1 MYENELEDII
11 EAVNEMK
18 AQKRAQDLAV
28 QQEGAV
34 NANGAEAEAQASQDA
49 LSPASFAPDPIASG
63 ALNSTS
69 APDIASSNAQNF
81 TSLDTKN
88 STSRFVS
95 SDALNS
101 ALDRYRSSSMA
112 SKSSAPTSVEFA
124 ADATLKKSV
133 VKDENFTFSSE
144 ENFKNSDLAGGENS
158 VTSVSLGGENF
169 IYPASASSKNS
180 TNSTFA
186 NDEILKSFAAKF
198 DESLRDLSGIAGEI
212 YDSLGSDM
220 NGFVSTQSRD
230 ANMVQNSV
238 KSKDFEL
245 ALNSTDDDSQSEQD
259 LTPRILGAHF
269 KELRNDD
276 FGPGSDFKENEADD
290 YFGTAHSKKQDLAS
304 LQAQN
309 SAALEIR
316 NAATRQQ
323 NFVSQPQ
330 NFTIPGV
337 RDDELA
343 TPQLRNSAAQDMQA
357 ESFASY
363 GAQNSALHQPEEAR
377 HLGAA
382 RQPQVGDKSKYLTN
396 ADFKISSEAEF
407 LSAIKERILVLFE
420 GLNAFEK
427 GDLNARVELNLK
439 FMEFLLASIENR
451 LENLSK

>member
-18 AQKRAQDLAV
+18 AQKRAQDLAA

-34 NANGAEAEAQASQDA
+34 NANSTEAGAQASQDA
-49 LSPASFAPDPIASG
+49 LSPTSFAPDPIAPD

-69 APDIASSNAQNF
+69 ALDIASPKAQNF

-88 STSRFVS
+88 STSRFIS

-101 ALDRYRSSSMA
+101 TLDRSNSLQ
-112 SKSSAPTSVEFA
+112 SKSSAPSSAEFA
-124 ADATLKKSV
+124 ADATLKKSAA
-133 VKDENFTFSSE
+133 KDENFTFSGE
-144 ENFKNSDLAGGENS
+144 ENFKNSDLTSSEKS
-158 VTSVSLGGENF
+158 VVSISLNGENF
-169 IYPASASSKNS
+169 INSASASGKNS
-180 TNSTFA
+180 TNSTLT
-186 NDEILKSFAAKF
+186 NDEILKSSAVKF
-198 DESLRDLSGIAGEI
+198 DESFRDLSGIAGEI

-220 NGFVSTQSRD
+220 NGFVSPQSRD
-230 ANMVQNSV
+230 ASMAQSSTE
-238 KSKDFEL
+238 SKDFEL

-269 KELRNDD
+269 KELSNDD
-276 FGPGSDFKENEADD
+276 FGSGSDFKENEVDD
-290 YFGTAHSKKQDLAS
+290 YFSTAHSKKQDLAS

-309 SAALEIR
+309 FAALEIR
-316 NAATRQQ
+316 NAAVQQQ

-330 NFTIPGV
+330 NFTTPEV

-343 TPQLRNSAAQDMQA
+343 TPQLRNSAKQDVQA
-357 ESFASY
+357 GSFASY
-363 GAQNSALHQPEEAR
+363 GAQNSALRQPEEAR

-382 RQPQVGDKSKYLTN
+382 RQAGDKSKYLANT
-396 ADFKISSEAEF
+396 DFKISSEAEF

>member
-18 AQKRAQDLAV
+18 AQKRVQDLAV

-34 NANGAEAEAQASQDA
+34 NASSTEAGSQASQDA
-49 LSPASFAPDPIASG
+49 LSPASFTPDPIAPD

-69 APDIASSNAQNF
+69 APNIASSNAQNF
-81 TSLDTKN
+81 TSSDTKN
-88 STSRFVS
+88 STSRFVT

-101 ALDRYRSSSMA
+101 ALDCSSSMA
-112 SKSSAPTSVEFA
+112 SKSSAPSSVEFA
-124 ADATLKKSV
+124 ADTTLKKSAA
-133 VKDENFTFSSE
+133 KDENFTFSSE
-144 ENFKNSDLAGGENS
+144 ENFKNSDLTGGQNS
-158 VTSVSLGGENF
+158 AASASLNGENF
-169 IYPASASSKNS
+169 KNSDSASGKNS
-180 TNSTFA
+180 TNSTFT
-186 NDEILKSFAAKF
+186 NDEILKSSAAKF
-198 DESLRDLSGIAGEI
+198 GESLRDLSGIAGEI

-220 NGFVSTQSRD
+220 NGFASPQSRD
-230 ANMVQNSV
+230 ASIAQSSAE
-238 KSKDFEL
+238 SKDFEL

-269 KELRNDD
+269 KELSNDD
-276 FGPGSDFKENEADD
+276 FGPGSDFKESEADD
-290 YFGTAHSKKQDLAS
+290 YFGTAHSKKQDFSS

-309 SAALEIR
+309 SVALNIR
-316 NAATRQQ
+316 NAAAQQQ

-330 NFTIPGV
+330 NFTMPGV
-337 RDDELA
+337 RGDKLA
-343 TPQLRNSAAQDMQA
+343 TPQLRNSTAQDMQA
-357 ESFASY
+357 GSFASY
-363 GAQNSALHQPEEAR
+363 GAQNSAVRQPEEAR

-382 RQPQVGDKSKYLTN
+382 RQAGDKSKYLAN
-396 ADFKISSEAEF
+396 VDFKISSEAEF

>member
-18 AQKRAQDLAV
+18 AQKRAQDLAA

-34 NANGAEAEAQASQDA
+34 NANSAEPGAQDA
-49 LSPASFAPDPIASG
+49 LSPASFTPDPIASST
-63 ALNSTS
+63 LNSAS
-69 APDIASSNAQNF
+69 ALDIASSNAQNF

-101 ALDRYRSSSMA
+101 AFDHSNSMA
-112 SKSSAPTSVEFA
+112 SKSSAPSGAEFA
-124 ADATLKKSV
+124 ADTILKKSA

-144 ENFKNSDLAGGENS
+144 ENFKNSDLTGGQNS
-158 VTSVSLGGENF
+158 AASASPNGENF
-169 IYPASASSKNS
+169 KNSASASGKNS
-180 TNSTFA
+180 ANSTFA
-186 NDEILKSFAAKF
+186 NDEILKSSAAKF
-198 DESLRDLSGIAGEI
+198 DESFRDLSGIAGEI

-220 NGFVSTQSRD
+220 NGFVSPQSRD
-230 ANMVQNSV
+230 ASIAQSSAE
-238 KSKDFEL
+238 SKDFEL
-245 ALNSTDDDSQSEQD
+245 ALNSMDDGFQSKQD

-269 KELRNDD
+269 KELSNDD
-276 FGPGSDFKENEADD
+276 FGPGSDFKENEADN
-290 YFGTAHSKKQDLAS
+290 YFSTAHSKKENFSS

-309 SAALEIR
+309 SVALEIR

-323 NFVSQPQ
+323 NFVSQSQ
-330 NFTIPGV
+330 NFTMPGV
-337 RDDELA
+337 RGDELA
-343 TPQLRNSAAQDMQA
+343 TPQLRNSTAQDMQA
-357 ESFASY
+357 GGFASS

-382 RQPQVGDKSKYLTN
+382 RQPQAGDKSKYLAN

>member
-18 AQKRAQDLAV
+18 AQKRVQDLAV

-34 NANGAEAEAQASQDA
+34 NANGAEAEAQTSQYA
-49 LSPASFAPDPIASG
+49 LSPTSFAPDPIAPD

-69 APDIASSNAQNF
+69 APNIASSNAQNF

-88 STSRFVS
+88 FTSRFVS

-101 ALDRYRSSSMA
+101 AFDHSNSMA
-112 SKSSAPTSVEFA
+112 SKSSTYSSTEFA
-124 ADATLKKSV
+124 ADATLKKSA

-144 ENFKNSDLAGGENS
+144 ENFKNSDLTGGQNS
-158 VTSVSLGGENF
+158 AASASLNGENF
-169 IYPASASSKNS
+169 KNSASASGKDSVN
-180 TNSTFA
+180 TAFA
-186 NDEILKSFAAKF
+186 SEEILKSSAAKF
-198 DESLRDLSGIAGEI
+198 DESFRDLSGIAGEI

-220 NGFVSTQSRD
+220 NGFVSPQSRD
-230 ANMVQNSV
+230 ANMAQSSA

-269 KELRNDD
+269 KELSNDD
-276 FGPGSDFKENEADD
+276 FGPGSDFKENEVDD
-290 YFGTAHSKKQDLAS
+290 YFSTAHSKKQDLAS

-309 SAALEIR
+309 SAALNIR
-316 NAATRQQ
+316 NAAARQQ

-330 NFTIPGV
+330 NFTIPEA

-343 TPQLRNSAAQDMQA
+343 TPQLRNSAKQDMQA
-357 ESFASY
+357 GSLASS
-363 GAQNSALHQPEEAR
+363 GAKNSATCHPEAVR

-382 RQPQVGDKSKYLTN
+382 RQPQAGYKSKYLAN

>member
-18 AQKRAQDLAV
+18 AQKRAQDLTV
-28 QQEGAV
+28 QQGRAV
-34 NANGAEAEAQASQDA
+34 NANSTEAGTQDA
-49 LSPASFAPDPIASG
+49 LSPASFTPDPIASG
-63 ALNSTS
+63 TLNSTS

-101 ALDRYRSSSMA
+101 TLDRYRSSSMA
-112 SKSSAPTSVEFA
+112 SKSSAPSSVEFA
-124 ADATLKKSV
+124 ADATLKKSA

-144 ENFKNSDLAGGENS
+144 ENFKNSDLTGGQNS
-158 VTSVSLGGENF
+158 AASASLNGENF
-169 IYPASASSKNS
+169 KNSASASGKDSVN
-180 TNSTFA
+180 TAFA
-186 NDEILKSFAAKF
+186 SDEILKSSATKF

-212 YDSLGSDM
+212 YDSLGSNM
-220 NGFVSTQSRD
+220 NEFISPQSRD
-230 ANMVQNSV
+230 TSIPRSSAE
-238 KSKDFEL
+238 SKDFEL
-245 ALNSTDDDSQSEQD
+245 ALNSTDDDSQSGQD

-269 KELRNDD
+269 KELSNDD
-276 FGPGSDFKENEADD
+276 FGPGSDFKENEAED
-290 YFGTAHSKKQDLAS
+290 YFSVAHSKKQDLAS

-309 SAALEIR
+309 SAALNIR
-316 NAATRQQ
+316 NVATQQQ
-323 NFVSQPQ
+323 NFVSQSQ
-330 NFTIPGV
+330 NFTTPEV
-337 RDDELA
+337 RDDEFA
-343 TPQLRNSAAQDMQA
+343 TLQLRNSAAQDMQA
-357 ESFASY
+357 GSFASS
-363 GAQNSALHQPEEAR
+363 GAQNSATCHPEAAR

-382 RQPQVGDKSKYLTN
+382 RQAGDKSKYLAN

-407 LSAIKERILVLFE
+407 LNAIKERILVLFE
-420 GLNAFEK
+420 GLNAFDR

>member
-18 AQKRAQDLAV
+18 AQKRAQDLTA

-34 NANGAEAEAQASQDA
+34 NANSAEAEAQTSQDT
-49 LSPASFAPDPIASG
+49 LSPASFAQDPIASD
-63 ALNSTS
+63 ALNSAS
-69 APDIASSNAQNF
+69 APNIASSNAQNF

-101 ALDRYRSSSMA
+101 ALDLSNALAR
-112 SKSSAPTSVEFA
+112 KSSVPSSAEFA
-124 ADATLKKSV
+124 AGATLKKSAA
-133 VKDENFTFSSE
+133 KDENFTFSNE
-144 ENFKNSDLAGGENS
+144 ENFKNSDFTGSQNS
-158 VTSVSLGGENF
+158 VASVSLNGENF
-169 IYPASASSKNS
+169 INSTSASSKNS
-180 TNSTFA
+180 ANSTFA
-186 NDEILKSFAAKF
+186 NDEILKSSAAKF
-198 DESLRDLSGIAGEI
+198 DESFRDLSGIAGEI

-220 NGFVSTQSRD
+220 NGFVSPQSRD
-230 ANMVQNSV
+230 ASMAQSSA

-269 KELRNDD
+269 KELSNDD
-276 FGPGSDFKENEADD
+276 FGPGSDFKESEAED
-290 YFGTAHSKKQDLAS
+290 YFSVAHSKKQDFSS

-316 NAATRQQ
+316 NAATQQQ

-330 NFTIPGV
+330 NFTTPWV
-337 RDDELA
+337 RGDELA
-343 TPQLRNSAAQDMQA
+343 TPQLRNSAKQDVQA
-357 ESFASY
+357 GGFASY
-363 GAQNSALHQPEEAR
+363 GAQNSALRQPEEAR

-382 RQPQVGDKSKYLTN
+382 RQAGDKSKYLANT
-396 ADFKISSEAEF
+396 DFKISSEAEF

-420 GLNAFEK
+420 GLNAFEQ

>member
-18 AQKRAQDLAV
+18 AQKRVQDLAV

-49 LSPASFAPDPIASG
+49 LSPTSFTPDPIASG

-81 TSLDTKN
+81 TSLNTKN

-101 ALDRYRSSSMA
+101 AFDHSNPMA
-112 SKSSAPTSVEFA
+112 SKSSAPSSVEFA
-124 ADATLKKSV
+124 ADATLKKSAA
-133 VKDENFTFSSE
+133 KDENFTFSSE
-144 ENFKNSDLAGGENS
+144 ENFKNSDLTGGQNS
-158 VTSVSLGGENF
+158 AVSASPNGENF
-169 IYPASASSKNS
+169 KNSASASGKNS
-180 TNSTFA
+180 ANTAFA
-186 NDEILKSFAAKF
+186 SEEILKSSATKF
-198 DESLRDLSGIAGEI
+198 DESFRDLSGIAGEI

-220 NGFVSTQSRD
+220 NGFVSPQSRD
-230 ANMVQNSV
+230 ASMAQSSA

-269 KELRNDD
+269 KELSNDD

-290 YFGTAHSKKQDLAS
+290 YFSTAHSKKQDLAS

-316 NAATRQQ
+316 NVAAQQQ

-330 NFTIPGV
+330 NFTTSGV
-337 RDDELA
+337 RGDELA
-343 TPQLRNSAAQDMQA
+343 TLQLRNSAKQDMQA
-357 ESFASY
+357 GSFVSS
-363 GAQNSALHQPEEAR
+363 GAKNSAVRQLEEAR
-377 HLGAA
+377 HFGAA
-382 RQPQVGDKSKYLTN
+382 RQPQVGDKSKYLAN

>member
-18 AQKRAQDLAV
+18 AQKRAQDLAA
-28 QQEGAV
+28 QQERAV
-34 NANGAEAEAQASQDA
+34 NANSAEAEAQASQYA
-49 LSPASFAPDPIASG
+49 LSPTSFAPDPIAPD
-63 ALNSTS
+63 ALNSAS
-69 APDIASSNAQNF
+69 APDIASPNAQNF

-88 STSRFVS
+88 FTSRFVS

-101 ALDRYRSSSMA
+101 ALDRSNSIQ
-112 SKSSAPTSVEFA
+112 SKSSAPSSVEFA
-124 ADATLKKSV
+124 ADATLKKSA

-144 ENFKNSDLAGGENS
+144 ENFKNFDLAGGQNS
-158 VTSVSLGGENF
+158 VASVSLNGENF
-169 IYPASASSKNS
+169 INSTSTSGKNS

-186 NDEILKSFAAKF
+186 NDEILKSSAAKF
-198 DESLRDLSGIAGEI
+198 DERFRDLSGIAGEI

-220 NGFVSTQSRD
+220 NGFVSPQSRD
-230 ANMVQNSV
+230 ASIPQSSAE
-238 KSKDFEL
+238 SKDFEL
-245 ALNSTDDDSQSEQD
+245 ALNSTDDDSQSGQD

-269 KELRNDD
+269 KELSNDD
-276 FGPGSDFKENEADD
+276 FGPGSDFKESEADN

-309 SAALEIR
+309 FAALEIR
-316 NAATRQQ
+316 NAAVQQQ

-330 NFTIPGV
+330 NFTVPGV
-337 RDDELA
+337 RDYELA
-343 TPQLRNSAAQDMQA
+343 TPQLRNSAAQDVQA
-357 ESFASY
+357 ESFASSD
-363 GAQNSALHQPEEAR
+363 AKNSALRQPEEAR

-382 RQPQVGDKSKYLTN
+382 RQAGDKSKYLAN

>member
-18 AQKRAQDLAV
+18 AQKRAQDLAA

-34 NANGAEAEAQASQDA
+34 NVNSAEAEAQASQYA
-49 LSPASFAPDPIASG
+49 LSPAYFTPDPIAPD
-63 ALNSTS
+63 ALNSAS

-101 ALDRYRSSSMA
+101 ALDRSNALAR
-112 SKSSAPTSVEFA
+112 KSSAPSSVEFA
-124 ADATLKKSV
+124 ADATLKKSA

-144 ENFKNSDLAGGENS
+144 ENFKNSDFTGSENS
-158 VTSVSLGGENF
+158 VVPVSLNGENF
-169 IYPASASSKNS
+169 INSTSASGKDSAN
-180 TNSTFA
+180 TTLT
-186 NDEILKSFAAKF
+186 NDEILKSSTAKF
-198 DESLRDLSGIAGEI
+198 DESFRDLSGIAGEI

-220 NGFVSTQSRD
+220 NGFISPQSRD
-230 ANMVQNSV
+230 ASMAQSSA

-269 KELRNDD
+269 KELRNND
-276 FGPGSDFKENEADD
+276 FGSGSDFKENEADD
-290 YFGTAHSKKQDLAS
+290 YFSTAHSKKQDLAS

-309 SAALEIR
+309 SAALNIR
-316 NAATRQQ
+316 NVAARQQ

-330 NFTIPGV
+330 NFTISGV

-343 TPQLRNSAAQDMQA
+343 TPQLRNSAAQDMQVG
-357 ESFASY
+357 SFTSS
-363 GAQNSALHQPEEAR
+363 GAQNSALHQPEEAG

-382 RQPQVGDKSKYLTN
+382 RQAGDKSKYLANT
-396 ADFKISSEAEF
+396 DFKISSEAEF

-420 GLNAFEK
+420 GLNAFEQ

>member
-18 AQKRAQDLAV
+18 AQKRAQDLAA

-34 NANGAEAEAQASQDA
+34 NANSAEAEAQASQDT
-49 LSPASFAPDPIASG
+49 LNPASFAPDLIAPD

-69 APDIASSNAQNF
+69 VPDIASPNAQNF
-81 TSLDTKN
+81 TS
-88 STSRFVS
+88 RFVS
-95 SDALNS
+95 SNALNS
-101 ALDRYRSSSMA
+101 VLDHSNALARKNSAHSS
-112 SKSSAPTSVEFA
+112 TEFTA
-124 ADATLKKSV
+124 GATLKKSAA
-133 VKDENFTFSSE
+133 KDENFTFSGE
-144 ENFKNSDLAGGENS
+144 ENFKNSDLTSSENS
-158 VTSVSLGGENF
+158 VASVSLNEENF
-169 IYPASASSKNS
+169 INSASVNGK
-180 TNSTFA
+180 NSTFA
-186 NDEILKSFAAKF
+186 NDEILKSSTAKF
-198 DESLRDLSGIAGEI
+198 DESFRDLSGIAGEI

-220 NGFVSTQSRD
+220 NGFASPQSRD
-230 ANMVQNSV
+230 ASIAQSSAE
-238 KSKDFEL
+238 SKDFEL
-245 ALNSTDDDSQSEQD
+245 ALNSTDDDSQSKQD

-269 KELRNDD
+269 KELSNDD
-276 FGPGSDFKENEADD
+276 FGSGSDFKENEVDD

-309 SAALEIR
+309 FAALEIR
-316 NAATRQQ
+316 NAAVQQQ

-330 NFTIPGV
+330 NFTTPEV

-357 ESFASY
+357 GSFASS
-363 GAQNSALHQPEEAR
+363 GAQNSALRQPEAAR

-382 RQPQVGDKSKYLTN
+382 RQAGDKSKYLANT
-396 ADFKISSEAEF
+396 DFKISSEAEF
-407 LSAIKERILVLFE
+407 LSAIKERILVLFD

>member
-18 AQKRAQDLAV
+18 AQKRAQDLAA

-34 NANGAEAEAQASQDA
+34 NVNSAEAEAQASQYA
-49 LSPASFAPDPIASG
+49 LSPAYFTPDPIAPD
-63 ALNSTS
+63 ALNSAS

-101 ALDRYRSSSMA
+101 TLDRSNFMA
-112 SKSSAPTSVEFA
+112 SNSSAPSGAEFA
-124 ADATLKKSV
+124 ADATLKKSA
-133 VKDENFTFSSE
+133 VKDENFTFSSK
-144 ENFKNSDLAGGENS
+144 ENFKNSDFTSSENS
-158 VTSVSLGGENF
+158 VASVSLNGENF
-169 IYPASASSKNS
+169 INSTSASSKNS

-186 NDEILKSFAAKF
+186 NDEILKSSAAKF
-198 DESLRDLSGIAGEI
+198 DERFRDLSGIAGEI

-220 NGFVSTQSRD
+220 NGFVSPQSRD
-230 ANMVQNSV
+230 ASMAQSSAE
-238 KSKDFEL
+238 SKDFEL
-245 ALNSTDDDSQSEQD
+245 ALNYSQSEQD

-269 KELRNDD
+269 KELSNDD
-276 FGPGSDFKENEADD
+276 FGPGSDFKENEVDD
-290 YFGTAHSKKQDLAS
+290 YFSTAHSKKQDLAS

-309 SAALEIR
+309 SAALNIR
-316 NAATRQQ
+316 NAAAQQQ

-330 NFTIPGV
+330 NFTIHEA

-357 ESFASY
+357 GSFASS

-382 RQPQVGDKSKYLTN
+382 RQAGDKSKYLAN

-420 GLNAFEK
+420 GLNAFDR

-451 LENLSK
+451 LENLPK

>member
-18 AQKRAQDLAV
+18 AQKRAQDLTA
-28 QQEGAV
+28 QQERAT
-34 NANGAEAEAQASQDA
+34 NANSTEAGSQYA
-49 LSPASFAPDPIASG
+49 LSPTSFAPDPIAPD
-63 ALNSTS
+63 ALNSAS
-69 APDIASSNAQNF
+69 APDIASPNAQNF
-81 TSLDTKN
+81 TSLNTKN

-101 ALDRYRSSSMA
+101 AFDHSNPMA
-112 SKSSAPTSVEFA
+112 SKSSAPSSAEFA
-124 ADATLKKSV
+124 ADATLKKSAA
-133 VKDENFTFSSE
+133 KDENFTFSSE
-144 ENFKNSDLAGGENS
+144 ENFKNSDLTGGQNS
-158 VTSVSLGGENF
+158 AASASLNGENF
-169 IYPASASSKNS
+169 KNSASASGKDSVN
-180 TNSTFA
+180 TAFA
-186 NDEILKSFAAKF
+186 SDEILKSSTAKF
-198 DESLRDLSGIAGEI
+198 DESFRDLSGIAGEI

-220 NGFVSTQSRD
+220 NGFASPQSRD
-230 ANMVQNSV
+230 ASIAQSSAE
-238 KSKDFEL
+238 SKDFEL
-245 ALNSTDDDSQSEQD
+245 ALNSTDDDSQSKQD

-269 KELRNDD
+269 KELSNDD

-290 YFGTAHSKKQDLAS
+290 YFGTAHYKKQDLAS

-316 NAATRQQ
+316 NAAVQQQ

-330 NFTIPGV
+330 NFTTPGV
-337 RDDELA
+337 RGDELA

-363 GAQNSALHQPEEAR
+363 GAQNSALRQPEAAR
-377 HLGAA
+377 HLRAA
-382 RQPQVGDKSKYLTN
+382 RQAGDKSKYLANT
-396 ADFKISSEAEF
+396 DFKISSEAEF

>member
-18 AQKRAQDLAV
+18 AQKRAQDLAA
-28 QQEGAV
+28 QQERAV
-34 NANGAEAEAQASQDA
+34 NANSTEAGTQDA
-49 LSPASFAPDPIASG
+49 LSPTSFAPDPIAPD
-63 ALNSTS
+63 ALNSAS
-69 APDIASSNAQNF
+69 APDIASPNAQNF

-88 STSRFVS
+88 FTSRFVS

-101 ALDRYRSSSMA
+101 ALDRSNSIQ
-112 SKSSAPTSVEFA
+112 SKSSAPSSVEFA
-124 ADATLKKSV
+124 ADATLKKSA

-144 ENFKNSDLAGGENS
+144 ENFKNFDLAGGQNS
-158 VTSVSLGGENF
+158 VASVSLNGENF
-169 IYPASASSKNS
+169 INSTSTSGKNS

-186 NDEILKSFAAKF
+186 NDEILKSSAAKF
-198 DESLRDLSGIAGEI
+198 DERFRDLSGIAGEI

-220 NGFVSTQSRD
+220 NGFVSPQSQD
-230 ANMVQNSV
+230 ANIAQSSAE
-238 KSKDFEL
+238 SKDFEL

-269 KELRNDD
+269 KELSNDD
-276 FGPGSDFKENEADD
+276 FGPGSDFKESEADD
-290 YFGTAHSKKQDLAS
+290 YFSTAHSKKQDFSS

-316 NAATRQQ
+316 NAAARQQ

-330 NFTIPGV
+330 NFTTPEA

-357 ESFASY
+357 GSLASY
-363 GAQNSALHQPEEAR
+363 GAQNSATCHPEAAR

-382 RQPQVGDKSKYLTN
+382 RQAGDKSKYLANT
-396 ADFKISSEAEF
+396 DFKISSEVEF

>member
-18 AQKRAQDLAV
+18 AQKRAQDLAE
-28 QQEGAV
+28 QQERAV
-34 NANGAEAEAQASQDA
+34 NASSTEAGSQTSQDA
-49 LSPASFAPDPIASG
+49 LSPTSFAPDPIAPD

-69 APDIASSNAQNF
+69 APDTASSNAQNF

-101 ALDRYRSSSMA
+101 ALDLSNALAR
-112 SKSSAPTSVEFA
+112 KSSVPSSAEFA
-124 ADATLKKSV
+124 AGATLKKSAA
-133 VKDENFTFSSE
+133 KDENFTFSNE
-144 ENFKNSDLAGGENS
+144 ENFKNSDFTGSQNS
-158 VTSVSLGGENF
+158 VASVSLGGENF
-169 IYPASASSKNS
+169 INSTSASGKNS
-180 TNSTFA
+180 TNTTFA
-186 NDEILKSFAAKF
+186 NDEILKSSVAKF
-198 DESLRDLSGIAGEI
+198 DESFRDLSGIAGEI

-220 NGFVSTQSRD
+220 NGFVSPQSTD
-230 ANMVQNSV
+230 ASMAQSSA

-259 LTPRILGAHF
+259 LTPRILGARF
-269 KELRNDD
+269 KELSNDD

-290 YFGTAHSKKQDLAS
+290 YFSTAHSKKQDLAS

-316 NAATRQQ
+316 NVAAQQQ

-330 NFTIPGV
+330 NFTTSGV
-337 RDDELA
+337 RGDELA
-343 TPQLRNSAAQDMQA
+343 TLQLRNSAAQDMQA
-357 ESFASY
+357 GSFASS
-363 GAQNSALHQPEEAR
+363 GAQNSAVRQPEEAR
-377 HLGAA
+377 YLGAA
-382 RQPQVGDKSKYLTN
+382 RQAGDKSKYLTN

-420 GLNAFEK
+420 GLNAFDK

>member
-18 AQKRAQDLAV
+18 AQKRVQDLAV

-34 NANGAEAEAQASQDA
+34 NANGAEAEAQTSQYA

-69 APDIASSNAQNF
+69 APDIASSNVQNF

-101 ALDRYRSSSMA
+101 TLDCSNFMSSN
-112 SKSSAPTSVEFA
+112 SSAPSGAEFA
-124 ADATLKKSV
+124 ADTILKKSAA
-133 VKDENFTFSSE
+133 KDGNFTFSGE
-144 ENFKNSDLAGGENS
+144 ENFKNSDLTGGQNS
-158 VTSVSLGGENF
+158 VASVSLNGENF
-169 IYPASASSKNS
+169 INSISASSKDS
-180 TNSTFA
+180 ANSTFA
-186 NDEILKSFAAKF
+186 NDGILKSSAAKF
-198 DESLRDLSGIAGEI
+198 DESFRDLSGIAGEI

-220 NGFVSTQSRD
+220 NGFVSPQSRD
-230 ANMVQNSV
+230 ANMAQSSA

-269 KELRNDD
+269 KELSNDD

-309 SAALEIR
+309 SAALEIC
-316 NAATRQQ
+316 NAATQQQ

-330 NFTIPGV
+330 NFTTPGV
-337 RDDELA
+337 RDDEFA
-343 TPQLRNSAAQDMQA
+343 TPQLRNSTAQDMQA
-357 ESFASY
+357 GSFASY
-363 GAQNSALHQPEEAR
+363 GTQNSALRQPEEAR

-382 RQPQVGDKSKYLTN
+382 RQAGDKSKYLVN

-439 FMEFLLASIENR
+439 FMEFLLASIKNR

>member
-18 AQKRAQDLAV
+18 AQKRAQDLAA

-34 NANGAEAEAQASQDA
+34 NANSTEAGAQASQDA
-49 LSPASFAPDPIASG
+49 LSPTSFAPDPIAPD

-69 APDIASSNAQNF
+69 ALDIASPKAQNF

-88 STSRFVS
+88 STSRFIS

-101 ALDRYRSSSMA
+101 TLDRSNSLQ
-112 SKSSAPTSVEFA
+112 SKSSAPSSAEFA
-124 ADATLKKSV
+124 ADATLKKSAA
-133 VKDENFTFSSE
+133 KDENFTFSGE
-144 ENFKNSDLAGGENS
+144 ENFKNSDLTSSENS
-158 VTSVSLGGENF
+158 VVSISLNGENF
-169 IYPASASSKNS
+169 INSASASGKNS
-180 TNSTFA
+180 TNSTLT
-186 NDEILKSFAAKF
+186 NDEILKSSAVKF
-198 DESLRDLSGIAGEI
+198 DESFRDLSGIAGEI

-220 NGFVSTQSRD
+220 NGFVSPQSRD
-230 ANMVQNSV
+230 ASMAQSSTE
-238 KSKDFEL
+238 SKDFEL

-269 KELRNDD
+269 KELSNDD
-276 FGPGSDFKENEADD
+276 FGSGSDFKENEVDD
-290 YFGTAHSKKQDLAS
+290 YFSTAHSKKQDLAS

-309 SAALEIR
+309 FAALEIR
-316 NAATRQQ
+316 NAAVQQQ

-330 NFTIPGV
+330 NFTTPEV

-343 TPQLRNSAAQDMQA
+343 TPQLRNSAKQDVQA
-357 ESFASY
+357 GSFASY
-363 GAQNSALHQPEEAR
+363 GAQNSALRQPEEAR

-382 RQPQVGDKSKYLTN
+382 RQAGDKSKYLANT
-396 ADFKISSEAEF
+396 DFKISSEAEF

>member
-18 AQKRAQDLAV
+18 AQKRAQDLAA

-34 NANGAEAEAQASQDA
+34 NANSAEAEAQASQYA
-49 LSPASFAPDPIASG
+49 LSPASFAQDPIASG
-63 ALNSTS
+63 ALNSAS

-101 ALDRYRSSSMA
+101 ALDRSNALAR
-112 SKSSAPTSVEFA
+112 KSSAPSSAEFT
-124 ADATLKKSV
+124 ADATLKKFA

-144 ENFKNSDLAGGENS
+144 ENFKNSNLAGGENS
-158 VTSVSLGGENF
+158 AASVSLNGENF
-169 IYPASASSKNS
+169 INSAFTSGKNS

-186 NDEILKSFAAKF
+186 NDEILKSSAAKF
-198 DESLRDLSGIAGEI
+198 DESFRDLSGIAGEI

-220 NGFVSTQSRD
+220 SGFVSPQSRD
-230 ANMVQNSV
+230 ASILRSSAE
-238 KSKDFEL
+238 SKDFEL
-245 ALNSTDDDSQSEQD
+245 ALNSTDDDSKSEQD

-269 KELRNDD
+269 KELSNDD
-276 FGPGSDFKENEADD
+276 FGPGSDFKENEAED
-290 YFGTAHSKKQDLAS
+290 YFSVAHSKKQDFSS

-316 NAATRQQ
+316 NAAVQQQ

-330 NFTIPGV
+330 NFTMPEA

-357 ESFASY
+357 GSFTSS
-363 GAQNSALHQPEEAR
+363 GAKNSATCHPEAAG

-382 RQPQVGDKSKYLTN
+382 RQPQAGDKSKYLANT
-396 ADFKISSEAEF
+396 DFKISSEAEF

>member
-18 AQKRAQDLAV
+18 VQKRAQDLAV

-34 NANGAEAEAQASQDA
+34 NASSTEAEAQASQDT

-101 ALDRYRSSSMA
+101 ALDRSNTLAR
-112 SKSSAPTSVEFA
+112 KSSAPSGTEFA
-124 ADATLKKSV
+124 ADATLKKSA

-144 ENFKNSDLAGGENS
+144 ENFKNSDLTGGENS
-158 VTSVSLGGENF
+158 VASVSLNGENF
-169 IYPASASSKNS
+169 INSASASGKDSAN
-180 TNSTFA
+180 TAFA
-186 NDEILKSFAAKF
+186 NDEILKSSAAKF
-198 DESLRDLSGIAGEI
+198 DESFRDLSGIAGEI
-212 YDSLGSDM
+212 YDSLGGDM
-220 NGFVSTQSRD
+220 NGFISPQSRN
-230 ANMVQNSV
+230 ASIAQSSAE
-238 KSKDFEL
+238 SKDFEL
-245 ALNSTDDDSQSEQD
+245 ALNSTDDDSQSKQD

-269 KELRNDD
+269 KELSNDD

-290 YFGTAHSKKQDLAS
+290 YFGTAHSKKQDFAS

-309 SAALEIR
+309 SAALNIR
-316 NAATRQQ
+316 NAAAQQQ

-330 NFTIPGV
+330 NFTIPEA
-337 RDDELA
+337 RDHELA
-343 TPQLRNSAAQDMQA
+343 TPQLCNSAAQDMQA
-357 ESFASY
+357 GGFASY
-363 GAQNSALHQPEEAR
+363 GAKNSAVRQPEEAR

-382 RQPQVGDKSKYLTN
+382 RQPQAGYKSKYLAN

>member
-34 NANGAEAEAQASQDA
+34 NANGAEVEAQDA
-49 LSPASFAPDPIASG
+49 LSPASFTPDPIASS

-101 ALDRYRSSSMA
+101 AFDHSNPMA
-112 SKSSAPTSVEFA
+112 SKSSAPSSVEFA
-124 ADATLKKSV
+124 ANATLKKSAA
-133 VKDENFTFSSE
+133 KDGNFTFSSE
-144 ENFKNSDLAGGENS
+144 ENFKNSDLASSENS
-158 VTSVSLGGENF
+158 VVSVSLNGENF
-169 IYPASASSKNS
+169 INSASASGKDSA
-180 TNSTFA
+180 NSTFA
-186 NDEILKSFAAKF
+186 NDEILKSSAAKF

-220 NGFVSTQSRD
+220 NGFASPQSRD
-230 ANMVQNSV
+230 ASIAQSSAE
-238 KSKDFEL
+238 SKDFEL
-245 ALNSTDDDSQSEQD
+245 ALNSTDDDSQSKQD

-269 KELRNDD
+269 KELSNND

-290 YFGTAHSKKQDLAS
+290 YFGTAHYKKQDLAS

-316 NAATRQQ
+316 NAAVQQQ

-330 NFTIPGV
+330 NFTTPGV
-337 RDDELA
+337 RGDELA
-343 TPQLRNSAAQDMQA
+343 TPQLCNSAAQDMQA
-357 ESFASY
+357 GGFVSY
-363 GAQNSALHQPEEAR
+363 GAKNSAMRQPEEAR

-382 RQPQVGDKSKYLTN
+382 RQAGDKSKYLAN
-396 ADFKISSEAEF
+396 ADFKISSEVEF

>member
-18 AQKRAQDLAV
+18 AQKRAQDLTA

-34 NANGAEAEAQASQDA
+34 NANSAEAEAQASQDA
-49 LSPASFAPDPIASG
+49 LSPASFAPDPIAPDT
-63 ALNSTS
+63 LNSTS

-95 SDALNS
+95 SNALNS
-101 ALDRYRSSSMA
+101 TLDRSNFMA
-112 SKSSAPTSVEFA
+112 SNSSAPSGAEFA

-133 VKDENFTFSSE
+133 VKDENFTFSGE

-158 VTSVSLGGENF
+158 VASVSLNGENF
-169 IYPASASSKNS
+169 INSASASGKDSAN
-180 TNSTFA
+180 TTLT
-186 NDEILKSFAAKF
+186 NDEILKSSAAKF
-198 DESLRDLSGIAGEI
+198 DESFRDLSGIAGEI

-220 NGFVSTQSRD
+220 NGFISPQSRD
-230 ANMVQNSV
+230 ASILQSSAE
-238 KSKDFEL
+238 SKDFEL

-269 KELRNDD
+269 KELSNDD
-276 FGPGSDFKENEADD
+276 FGSGSDFKENEVDD
-290 YFGTAHSKKQDLAS
+290 YFSTAHSKKQDLAS

-323 NFVSQPQ
+323 NFVSQPH

-337 RDDELA
+337 RGDELA

-382 RQPQVGDKSKYLTN
+382 RQPQAGDKSKYLAN

-451 LENLSK
+451 LENLPK

>member
-18 AQKRAQDLAV
+18 AQKRAQDLTA
-28 QQEGAV
+28 QQEGAT
-34 NANGAEAEAQASQDA
+34 NANSAEAEAQTSQYA
-49 LSPASFAPDPIASG
+49 LSPTSFAPDLIAPDV
-63 ALNSTS
+63 LNSTS

-95 SDALNS
+95 SNALNS
-101 ALDRYRSSSMA
+101 ALDRSNALAR
-112 SKSSAPTSVEFA
+112 KSSAPSGTEFA
-124 ADATLKKSV
+124 ADATLKKSAA
-133 VKDENFTFSSE
+133 KDENFTFSGE
-144 ENFKNSDLAGGENS
+144 ENFKNSDLISSENS
-158 VTSVSLGGENF
+158 VVSVSLNGGNF
-169 IYPASASSKNS
+169 INSISASGKNS

-186 NDEILKSFAAKF
+186 NDGILKSSAAKF
-198 DESLRDLSGIAGEI
+198 DESFRDLSGIAGEI

-220 NGFVSTQSRD
+220 NGFVSPQSRD
-230 ANMVQNSV
+230 ANMAQSSA

-269 KELRNDD
+269 KELSNDD
-276 FGPGSDFKENEADD
+276 FEPGSDFKENEVDD
-290 YFGTAHSKKQDLAS
+290 YFSTAHSKKQDFAS

-309 SAALEIR
+309 SAALNIR
-316 NAATRQQ
+316 NVAAQQQ

-330 NFTIPGV
+330 NFTMPEA

-357 ESFASY
+357 GSFASS
-363 GAQNSALHQPEEAR
+363 GAKNSALRQPEEAR

-382 RQPQVGDKSKYLTN
+382 RQAGDKSKYLAN
-396 ADFKISSEAEF
+396 ADFKISSEVEF

>member
-18 AQKRAQDLAV
+18 AQKRAQDLTA
-28 QQEGAV
+28 QQEEGAA
-34 NANGAEAEAQASQDA
+34 NANSAEAEAQASQDA

-63 ALNSTS
+63 ALNSAS
-69 APDIASSNAQNF
+69 ALDIASSNAQNF

-95 SDALNS
+95 SDALNFAFDHS
-101 ALDRYRSSSMA
+101 NSMA
-112 SKSSAPTSVEFA
+112 SKSSAPSSAEFA
-124 ADATLKKSV
+124 ADATLKKSAA
-133 VKDENFTFSSE
+133 KDENFTFSSE
-144 ENFKNSDLAGGENS
+144 ENFKNSDLTGGQNS
-158 VTSVSLGGENF
+158 AASASLNGENF
-169 IYPASASSKNS
+169 KNSASASGKNS
-180 TNSTFA
+180 ANSTFA
-186 NDEILKSFAAKF
+186 SDEILKSSAAKF
-198 DESLRDLSGIAGEI
+198 DESFRDLSGIAGEI

-220 NGFVSTQSRD
+220 NGFVSPQSRD
-230 ANMVQNSV
+230 ASIAQSSAE
-238 KSKDFEL
+238 SKDFEL
-245 ALNSTDDDSQSEQD
+245 ALNSTDDDSQSGQD

-276 FGPGSDFKENEADD
+276 FGSGSDFKESEADD
-290 YFGTAHSKKQDLAS
+290 YFSTAHSKKQDLAS

-330 NFTIPGV
+330 NFTMPGV
-337 RDDELA
+337 RGDELT
-343 TPQLRNSAAQDMQA
+343 TPQLRNSTAQDMQA
-357 ESFASY
+357 GSFASY
-363 GAQNSALHQPEEAR
+363 GAKNSAVRQPEEAR

-382 RQPQVGDKSKYLTN
+382 RQAGDKSKYLAN

-420 GLNAFEK
+420 GLNAFDR

>member
-18 AQKRAQDLAV
+18 AQKRVQDLAV

-95 SDALNS
+95 LDALNS
-101 ALDRYRSSSMA
+101 TLDRSNFMA
-112 SKSSAPTSVEFA
+112 GDSSAPSSMEFA
-124 ADATLKKSV
+124 ADATLKKSAA
-133 VKDENFTFSSE
+133 KDENFTFSSE
-144 ENFKNSDLAGGENS
+144 ENFKNSDLTSSENS
-158 VTSVSLGGENF
+158 VVSVSLNGGNF
-169 IYPASASSKNS
+169 INSISASGKNS
-180 TNSTFA
+180 TNSTFT
-186 NDEILKSFAAKF
+186 NDEILKSSAAKF

-220 NGFVSTQSRD
+220 NGFASPQGRD
-230 ANMVQNSV
+230 ASIAQSSA

-269 KELRNDD
+269 KELSNDD

-343 TPQLRNSAAQDMQA
+343 TPQLLNSTAQDMQA
-357 ESFASY
+357 GGFASY
-363 GAQNSALHQPEEAR
+363 GAQNSAVRQPEEAR

-382 RQPQVGDKSKYLTN
+382 RQAGDKSKYLAN

>member
-18 AQKRAQDLAV
+18 AQKRVQDLVV

-34 NANGAEAEAQASQDA
+34 NANGAEAEAQTSQYA
-49 LSPASFAPDPIASG
+49 LSPASFAQDPIASG
-63 ALNSTS
+63 ALNSAS

-88 STSRFVS
+88 STSRFVP
-95 SDALNS
+95 SDDLNS
-101 ALDRYRSSSMA
+101 ALDRSNALAR
-112 SKSSAPTSVEFA
+112 KNSAPSGTEFT
-124 ADATLKKSV
+124 ADATLKKSAA
-133 VKDENFTFSSE
+133 KDENFTFSGE
-144 ENFKNSDLAGGENS
+144 ENFKNSDLTSSENS
-158 VTSVSLGGENF
+158 VVSVSLNGENF
-169 IYPASASSKNS
+169 INSASASGKDSAN
-180 TNSTFA
+180 TAFA
-186 NDEILKSFAAKF
+186 NDEILKSSAAKF
-198 DESLRDLSGIAGEI
+198 DESFRDLSGIAGEI

-220 NGFVSTQSRD
+220 NGFISPQSRD
-230 ANMVQNSV
+230 TSIPRSSAE
-238 KSKDFEL
+238 SKDFEL

-269 KELRNDD
+269 KELSNDD

-309 SAALEIR
+309 SVALNIR

-330 NFTIPGV
+330 NFTTPGV

-343 TPQLRNSAAQDMQA
+343 TPQLRNSAAQDMQVG
-357 ESFASY
+357 SLASS
-363 GAQNSALHQPEEAR
+363 GAQNSATCQPEEAR

-382 RQPQVGDKSKYLTN
+382 RQAGDKSKYLAN

>member
-18 AQKRAQDLAV
+18 AQKRAQDLTA

-34 NANGAEAEAQASQDA
+34 NANSAEAGSQTSQDA
-49 LSPASFAPDPIASG
+49 LSPISFAPDLIAPDV
-63 ALNSTS
+63 LNSTF

-81 TSLDTKN
+81 TSLNTKN

-112 SKSSAPTSVEFA
+112 SKSSAPSSVEFA
-124 ADATLKKSV
+124 ADATLKKSA

-144 ENFKNSDLAGGENS
+144 ENFKNSDLTRGQNS
-158 VTSVSLGGENF
+158 AASASLNGENF
-169 IYPASASSKNS
+169 KNSASASGKDSVN
-180 TNSTFA
+180 TAFA
-186 NDEILKSFAAKF
+186 SDEILKSSATKF

-212 YDSLGSDM
+212 YDSLGSNM
-220 NGFVSTQSRD
+220 NEFISPQSRD
-230 ANMVQNSV
+230 TSIPRSSAE
-238 KSKDFEL
+238 SKDFEL
-245 ALNSTDDDSQSEQD
+245 ALNSTDDDSQSGQD

-269 KELRNDD
+269 KELSNDD
-276 FGPGSDFKENEADD
+276 FGPGSDFKENEAED
-290 YFGTAHSKKQDLAS
+290 YFSVAHSKKQDLAS

-309 SAALEIR
+309 SAALNIR
-316 NAATRQQ
+316 NVAAQQQ
-323 NFVSQPQ
+323 NFVSQSQ
-330 NFTIPGV
+330 NFTTPEV
-337 RDDELA
+337 RDDEFA
-343 TPQLRNSAAQDMQA
+343 TLQLRNSAAQDMQA
-357 ESFASY
+357 GSFASS
-363 GAQNSALHQPEEAR
+363 GAQNSATCHPEAAR

-382 RQPQVGDKSKYLTN
+382 RQAGDKSKYLAN

-407 LSAIKERILVLFE
+407 LNAIKERILVLFE
-420 GLNAFEK
+420 GLNAFDR

>member
-28 QQEGAV
+28 QQERAA
-34 NANGAEAEAQASQDA
+34 NANSAEAEAQYA
-49 LSPASFAPDPIASG
+49 LSPTSFAPDPIAPD
-63 ALNSTS
+63 ALNSAS
-69 APDIASSNAQNF
+69 ARNIASSNAQNF

-101 ALDRYRSSSMA
+101 TLDRSNALAR
-112 SKSSAPTSVEFA
+112 KSSTPSGVEFA
-124 ADATLKKSV
+124 ADATLKKSA

-144 ENFKNSDLAGGENS
+144 ENFKNSDLAGGQNS
-158 VTSVSLGGENF
+158 AASASLNGENF
-169 IYPASASSKNS
+169 KNSASASGKNS
-180 TNSTFA
+180 ANSTFA
-186 NDEILKSFAAKF
+186 NDGILKSSAAKF
-198 DESLRDLSGIAGEI
+198 DESFRDLSGIAGEI

-220 NGFVSTQSRD
+220 NGFASPQSRD
-230 ANMVQNSV
+230 ASIAQSSAE
-238 KSKDFEL
+238 SKDFEL
-245 ALNSTDDDSQSEQD
+245 ALNSTNDDSQSKQD

-269 KELRNDD
+269 KELSNDD
-276 FGPGSDFKENEADD
+276 FGPGSDFKENEVDD
-290 YFGTAHSKKQDLAS
+290 YFSTAHSKKQDLAS

-309 SAALEIR
+309 SAALNIR
-316 NAATRQQ
+316 NVAARQQ

-330 NFTIPGV
+330 NFTMPEA

-343 TPQLRNSAAQDMQA
+343 TPQLCNSAAQDMQA
-357 ESFASY
+357 GGFASS
-363 GAQNSALHQPEEAR
+363 GAKNSATCHPEAAR

-382 RQPQVGDKSKYLTN
+382 RQAGDKSKYLANT
-396 ADFKISSEAEF
+396 DFKISSEAEF

>member
-18 AQKRAQDLAV
+18 AQKRAQDLTA
-28 QQEGAV
+28 QQEGTV
-34 NANGAEAEAQASQDA
+34 NANSTEAGAQVSQDV

-63 ALNSTS
+63 ALNSAS

-81 TSLDTKN
+81 TSLNTKN
-88 STSRFVS
+88 STLRFIS

-101 ALDRYRSSSMA
+101 TLDRSNSLQ
-112 SKSSAPTSVEFA
+112 SKSSAPSSAEFA
-124 ADATLKKSV
+124 ADATLKKSAA
-133 VKDENFTFSSE
+133 KDENFTFSSE
-144 ENFKNSDLAGGENS
+144 ENFKNSDLAGGQNS
-158 VTSVSLGGENF
+158 VASVSLNGENF
-169 IYPASASSKNS
+169 INSASASSKDSVNIA
-180 TNSTFA
+180 FA
-186 NDEILKSFAAKF
+186 SDEILKSSAVKF
-198 DESLRDLSGIAGEI
+198 DESFRDLSGIAGEI

-220 NGFVSTQSRD
+220 NGFVSPQSRD
-230 ANMVQNSV
+230 ASMAQSSA

-245 ALNSTDDDSQSEQD
+245 ALNSTDDDSQSKQD

-269 KELRNDD
+269 KELSNDN

-323 NFVSQPQ
+323 NFVSQSQ
-330 NFTIPGV
+330 NFTMPGV
-337 RDDELA
+337 RGDELA
-343 TPQLRNSAAQDMQA
+343 TPQLRNSTAQDMQA
-357 ESFASY
+357 GGFASS
-363 GAQNSALHQPEEAR
+363 GAKNSATCHPEAAR

-382 RQPQVGDKSKYLTN
+382 RQAGDKSKYLANT
-396 ADFKISSEAEF
+396 DFKISSEAEF

>member
-34 NANGAEAEAQASQDA
+34 NANGAEVEAQDA
-49 LSPASFAPDPIASG
+49 LSPASFTPDPIASST
-63 ALNSTS
+63 LNSAS
-69 APDIASSNAQNF
+69 ASDIASSNAQNF

-101 ALDRYRSSSMA
+101 AFDHSNSVA
-112 SKSSAPTSVEFA
+112 SKSSAPSGAEFA
-124 ADATLKKSV
+124 ADTILKKSA
-133 VKDENFTFSSE
+133 VKDENFTFSGE
-144 ENFKNSDLAGGENS
+144 ENFKNSDLTSSENS
-158 VTSVSLGGENF
+158 VASVSLNGENF
-169 IYPASASSKNS
+169 INSASASSKDSAN
-180 TNSTFA
+180 TTFA
-186 NDEILKSFAAKF
+186 SDEILKSSAAKF

-220 NGFVSTQSRD
+220 NGFASPQSRD
-230 ANMVQNSV
+230 ASIAQSSAE
-238 KSKDFEL
+238 SKDFEL

-269 KELRNDD
+269 KELSNDD
-276 FGPGSDFKENEADD
+276 FGSGSDFKENEVDD
-290 YFGTAHSKKQDLAS
+290 YFSAAYSKKQDFAS

-309 SAALEIR
+309 SATLNIR
-316 NAATRQQ
+316 NAAAQQQ

-330 NFTIPGV
+330 NFTMPEA

-382 RQPQVGDKSKYLTN
+382 RQPQAGDKSKYLAN

-451 LENLSK
+451 LENLPK

>member
-18 AQKRAQDLAV
+18 AQKRAQDLTA
-28 QQEGAV
+28 QQEGV
-34 NANGAEAEAQASQDA
+34 TNANSAEAEAQDA
-49 LSPASFAPDPIASG
+49 LSPASFTPDPIASST
-63 ALNSTS
+63 LNSAS

-88 STSRFVS
+88 FTSRFVS

-101 ALDRYRSSSMA
+101 AFDHSNSMA
-112 SKSSAPTSVEFA
+112 SKSSAPSSAEFA
-124 ADATLKKSV
+124 ADAILKKSA

-144 ENFKNSDLAGGENS
+144 ENFKNSDLTGGQNS
-158 VTSVSLGGENF
+158 AASASPNGENF
-169 IYPASASSKNS
+169 KNSASASGKNS
-180 TNSTFA
+180 ANSTFA
-186 NDEILKSFAAKF
+186 NDKILKSSAAKF
-198 DESLRDLSGIAGEI
+198 DESFRDLSGIAGEI

-220 NGFVSTQSRD
+220 NGFISPQSRD
-230 ANMVQNSV
+230 ASIAQSSV
-238 KSKDFEL
+238 ESKDLEL
-245 ALNSTDDDSQSEQD
+245 ALNSTDDDSQSKQD

-269 KELRNDD
+269 KELNNDD
-276 FGPGSDFKENEADD
+276 FGSGSDFKENEVDD
-290 YFGTAHSKKQDLAS
+290 YFGAAHSKKQDLAS

-309 SAALEIR
+309 YAALEIR
-316 NAATRQQ
+316 NAAVQQQ

-330 NFTIPGV
+330 NFTMPEA
-337 RDDELA
+337 RDHELA
-343 TPQLRNSAAQDMQA
+343 MPQLRNSTAQDMQA
-357 ESFASY
+357 GSFASY
-363 GAQNSALHQPEEAR
+363 GAQNSATCHPEAVR
-377 HLGAA
+377 HFGAA
-382 RQPQVGDKSKYLTN
+382 RQAGYKSKYLAN

>member
-18 AQKRAQDLAV
+18 AQKRVQDLAV

-34 NANGAEAEAQASQDA
+34 NANSAEAEAQASQDA

-101 ALDRYRSSSMA
+101 ALDRSKALTR
-112 SKSSAPTSVEFA
+112 KSSAPSSTEFA
-124 ADATLKKSV
+124 ADATLKKSAA
-133 VKDENFTFSSE
+133 KDGNFTFSSE
-144 ENFKNSDLAGGENS
+144 ENFKNSDLAGGQNS
-158 VTSVSLGGENF
+158 AASASPNGENF
-169 IYPASASSKNS
+169 KNSASASGKNS
-180 TNSTFA
+180 ANSTFA
-186 NDEILKSFAAKF
+186 NDEILKSSAAKF
-198 DESLRDLSGIAGEI
+198 DESFRDLSGIAGEI

-220 NGFVSTQSRD
+220 NGFVSPQSRD
-230 ANMVQNSV
+230 ASIAQSSAE
-238 KSKDFEL
+238 SKDFEL
-245 ALNSTDDDSQSEQD
+245 ALNSMDDGFQSKQD

-269 KELRNDD
+269 KELSNDD

-309 SAALEIR
+309 SVALNIR
-316 NAATRQQ
+316 NVAAQQQ
-323 NFVSQPQ
+323 NCVSQSQ
-330 NFTIPGV
+330 NFTTHGV

-343 TPQLRNSAAQDMQA
+343 TPQLLNSTAQDMQA
-357 ESFASY
+357 GSFASY
-363 GAQNSALHQPEEAR
+363 GAQNSAVRQPEEAR

-382 RQPQVGDKSKYLTN
+382 RQAGDKSKYLAN

>member
-34 NANGAEAEAQASQDA
+34 NANDAEAEAQTSQYA

-69 APDIASSNAQNF
+69 APDIASSNVQNF

-101 ALDRYRSSSMA
+101 TLDRLNALAR
-112 SKSSAPTSVEFA
+112 KSSAPSSAEFA
-124 ADATLKKSV
+124 ANATLKKSAA
-133 VKDENFTFSSE
+133 KDENFTFSSE
-144 ENFKNSDLAGGENS
+144 ENFKNSDLISSENS
-158 VTSVSLGGENF
+158 VVSVSLNGGNF
-169 IYPASASSKNS
+169 INSISASGKNS

-186 NDEILKSFAAKF
+186 NDEILKSSAVKF

-220 NGFVSTQSRD
+220 NGFVSPQSTD
-230 ANMVQNSV
+230 ASMAQSSAE
-238 KSKDFEL
+238 SKDFEL
-245 ALNSTDDDSQSEQD
+245 ALNSTDDDSQGEQD

-290 YFGTAHSKKQDLAS
+290 YFGTAYSKKQDLAS

-316 NAATRQQ
+316 NVAAQQQ

-330 NFTIPGV
+330 NFTMPEA

-343 TPQLRNSAAQDMQA
+343 TPQLRNSAKQDVQA
-357 ESFASY
+357 GSFASS
-363 GAQNSALHQPEEAR
+363 GAKNSALRQPEEAR
-377 HLGAA
+377 YLGAA
-382 RQPQVGDKSKYLTN
+382 RQAGDKSKYLANT
-396 ADFKISSEAEF
+396 DFKISSEVEF

>member
-18 AQKRAQDLAV
+18 AQRRAQDLVA
-28 QQEGAV
+28 QQEGAA
-34 NANGAEAEAQASQDA
+34 NANSAEAEAQDA
-49 LSPASFAPDPIASG
+49 LSPASFTPDPIAPD

-69 APDIASSNAQNF
+69 APNIASSNAQNF
-81 TSLDTKN
+81 TSSDTKN

-101 ALDRYRSSSMA
+101 VLDRYRSSSMA
-112 SKSSAPTSVEFA
+112 SKSSASSSVKFA
-124 ADATLKKSV
+124 ADATLKKSAA
-133 VKDENFTFSSE
+133 KDENFTFSSE
-144 ENFKNSDLAGGENS
+144 ENFKNSDLAGGQNS
-158 VTSVSLGGENF
+158 VVSVSLNGGNF
-169 IYPASASSKNS
+169 INSISASGKNS
-180 TNSTFA
+180 TNSTFI
-186 NDEILKSFAAKF
+186 NDEILKSSAAKF
-198 DESLRDLSGIAGEI
+198 DESFRDLSGIAGEI

-220 NGFVSTQSRD
+220 SGFISPQSRD
-230 ANMVQNSV
+230 ASILQSSTE
-238 KSKDFEL
+238 SKDFEL

-276 FGPGSDFKENEADD
+276 FGSGSDFKESEADD
-290 YFGTAHSKKQDLAS
+290 YFSTAHSKKQDLAS
-304 LQAQN
+304 FQAQN

-316 NAATRQQ
+316 NAAVQQQ

-330 NFTIPGV
+330 NFTMPGV
-337 RDDELA
+337 RDDEFA
-343 TPQLRNSAAQDMQA
+343 TLQLRNSAAQDMQA
-357 ESFASY
+357 GSFASSD
-363 GAQNSALHQPEEAR
+363 AQNSALRQPEEAGR
-377 HLGAA
+377 LGAA
-382 RQPQVGDKSKYLTN
+382 RQAGDKSKYLANT
-396 ADFKISSEAEF
+396 DFKISSEAEF

>member
-18 AQKRAQDLAV
+18 AQKRAQDLAA
-28 QQEGAV
+28 QQEGV
-34 NANGAEAEAQASQDA
+34 TNANSAEAEAQTSQYA
-49 LSPASFAPDPIASG
+49 LSPTSFAPDLIAPD

-69 APDIASSNAQNF
+69 VPDIASSNAQNF

-88 STSRFVS
+88 STSRFIS

-101 ALDRYRSSSMA
+101 TLDRSNSLQ
-112 SKSSAPTSVEFA
+112 SKSSAPGSAEFA
-124 ADATLKKSV
+124 ADATLKKSAA
-133 VKDENFTFSSE
+133 KDENFTFSSE
-144 ENFKNSDLAGGENS
+144 ENFKNSDLAGGQNS
-158 VTSVSLGGENF
+158 AASASPNGENF
-169 IYPASASSKNS
+169 KNSASASGKNS
-180 TNSTFA
+180 ANSTFA
-186 NDEILKSFAAKF
+186 NDEILKSSAAKF
-198 DESLRDLSGIAGEI
+198 DESFRDLSGIAGEI

-220 NGFVSTQSRD
+220 NGFASPQSRD
-230 ANMVQNSV
+230 TSIPRSSAE
-238 KSKDFEL
+238 SKDFEL
-245 ALNSTDDDSQSEQD
+245 ALNSTDDDSQSKQD

-269 KELRNDD
+269 KELSNDD
-276 FGPGSDFKENEADD
+276 FGPGSDFKENEVDD
-290 YFGTAHSKKQDLAS
+290 YFSTAHSKKQDLAS

-309 SAALEIR
+309 SAALNIR
-316 NAATRQQ
+316 NVAARQQ

-330 NFTIPGV
+330 NFTIPEA
-337 RDDELA
+337 RDHELA

-357 ESFASY
+357 GSFVSS
-363 GAQNSALHQPEEAR
+363 GAKNSATCHPEAVR
-377 HLGAA
+377 HFGAA
-382 RQPQVGDKSKYLTN
+382 RQPQAGDKSKYLAN

>member
-1 MYENELEDII
+1 MYENEMEDII

-18 AQKRAQDLAV
+18 AQKRTQDLAA
-28 QQEGAV
+28 QQERAA
-34 NANGAEAEAQASQDA
+34 NANSAEAEAQASQDA
-49 LSPASFAPDPIASG
+49 LSPTSFAPDPIAPD

-69 APDIASSNAQNF
+69 APNIASSNAQNF

-88 STSRFVS
+88 FTSRFVS

-101 ALDRYRSSSMA
+101 AFDHSNSMA
-112 SKSSAPTSVEFA
+112 SKSSTYSSTEFA
-124 ADATLKKSV
+124 ADATLKKSA

-158 VTSVSLGGENF
+158 VASVSLNGENF
-169 IYPASASSKNS
+169 INSTSASSKDS
-180 TNSTFA
+180 ANSTFA
-186 NDEILKSFAAKF
+186 NDGILKSSAAKF
-198 DESLRDLSGIAGEI
+198 DESFRDLSGIAGEI

-220 NGFVSTQSRD
+220 NGFASPQSRD
-230 ANMVQNSV
+230 ASIAQSSAE
-238 KSKDFEL
+238 SKDFEL
-245 ALNSTDDDSQSEQD
+245 ALNSTDDDSQSKQD

-269 KELRNDD
+269 KELSNDN

-323 NFVSQPQ
+323 NFVSQSQ
-330 NFTIPGV
+330 NFTMPGV
-337 RDDELA
+337 RGDELA
-343 TPQLRNSAAQDMQA
+343 TPQLRNSTAQDMQA
-357 ESFASY
+357 GGFASS
-363 GAQNSALHQPEEAR
+363 GAKNSATCHPEAAR

-382 RQPQVGDKSKYLTN
+382 RQAGDKSKYLANT
-396 ADFKISSEAEF
+396 DFKISSEAEF

>member
-18 AQKRAQDLAV
+18 AQKRAQDLAA

-34 NANGAEAEAQASQDA
+34 NANSAEAEAQASQDA
-49 LSPASFAPDPIASG
+49 LSPASFAPDTIASG

-101 ALDRYRSSSMA
+101 TLDRSNSLQ
-112 SKSSAPTSVEFA
+112 SKSSAPSSAEFA
-124 ADATLKKSV
+124 ADATLKKSAA
-133 VKDENFTFSSE
+133 KDENFTFSSE
-144 ENFKNSDLAGGENS
+144 ENFKNSDLTGGQNS
-158 VTSVSLGGENF
+158 AASASPNGENF
-169 IYPASASSKNS
+169 KNSASASGKNS
-180 TNSTFA
+180 ANSTFA
-186 NDEILKSFAAKF
+186 NDEILKSSAAKF
-198 DESLRDLSGIAGEI
+198 DESFRDLSGIAGEI

-220 NGFVSTQSRD
+220 NGFVSPQSRD
-230 ANMVQNSV
+230 ASMAQSSAE
-238 KSKDFEL
+238 SKDFEL

-269 KELRNDD
+269 KELSNDD

-309 SAALEIR
+309 SAALNIR
-316 NAATRQQ
+316 NVAARQQ

-330 NFTIPGV
+330 NFTIPEA

-343 TPQLRNSAAQDMQA
+343 TPQLCNSAAQDMQA
-357 ESFASY
+357 GGFASS
-363 GAQNSALHQPEEAR
+363 GAKNSATCHPEAAR

-382 RQPQVGDKSKYLTN
+382 RQAGDKSKYLAN

>member
-1 MYENELEDII
+1 MMYENELEDII

-18 AQKRAQDLAV
+18 AQKRAQDLAA
-28 QQEGAV
+28 QQEGAA
-34 NANGAEAEAQASQDA
+34 NANSAEAEAQTSQYA
-49 LSPASFAPDPIASG
+49 LSPASFAQDLIAPD

-88 STSRFVS
+88 STSRLVS

-101 ALDRYRSSSMA
+101 AFDHSNSMA
-112 SKSSAPTSVEFA
+112 SNSSTPSGTEFV
-124 ADATLKKSV
+124 ADATLKKSA

-144 ENFKNSDLAGGENS
+144 ENFKNSDLAGGQNS
-158 VTSVSLGGENF
+158 AASASPNGENF
-169 IYPASASSKNS
+169 KNSASASGKNS
-180 TNSTFA
+180 ANSTFA
-186 NDEILKSFAAKF
+186 SDEILKSSAAKF
-198 DESLRDLSGIAGEI
+198 DESFRDLSGIAGEI
-212 YDSLGSDM
+212 YDSLGSNM
-220 NGFVSTQSRD
+220 NEFISPQSRD
-230 ANMVQNSV
+230 ANMAQSSAE
-238 KSKDFEL
+238 SKDFEL
-245 ALNSTDDDSQSEQD
+245 ALNSTDDGSQSKQD

-269 KELRNDD
+269 KELSNDD
-276 FGPGSDFKENEADD
+276 FGPGSDFKENEVDD
-290 YFGTAHSKKQDLAS
+290 YFSTAHSKKQDFAS

-309 SAALEIR
+309 SAALNIR
-316 NAATRQQ
+316 NAAAQQQ

-330 NFTIPGV
+330 NFTIPEA
-337 RDDELA
+337 RDHELA
-343 TPQLRNSAAQDMQA
+343 TPQLCNSAAQDMQA
-357 ESFASY
+357 GGFASY

-382 RQPQVGDKSKYLTN
+382 RQAGDKSKYLTN

>member
-18 AQKRAQDLAV
+18 VQKRAQDLAV

-34 NANGAEAEAQASQDA
+34 NANGAEAEVQASQYA
-49 LSPASFAPDPIASG
+49 LSPTSFAPDPIAPD
-63 ALNSTS
+63 ALNSAS

-112 SKSSAPTSVEFA
+112 SKSSAPSSTEFA
-124 ADATLKKSV
+124 ADATLKKSAA
-133 VKDENFTFSSE
+133 KDENFTFSSE
-144 ENFKNSDLAGGENS
+144 ENFKNSDLTSSENS
-158 VTSVSLGGENF
+158 VASVSLNEENF
-169 IYPASASSKNS
+169 INSASVNGK
-180 TNSTFA
+180 NSTFA
-186 NDEILKSFAAKF
+186 NDEILKSSTAKF
-198 DESLRDLSGIAGEI
+198 DESFRDLSGIAGEI

-220 NGFVSTQSRD
+220 NGFASPQSRD
-230 ANMVQNSV
+230 ASIAQSSAE
-238 KSKDFEL
+238 SKDFEL

-269 KELRNDD
+269 KELSNDD
-276 FGPGSDFKENEADD
+276 FGPGSDFKENEVDD

-309 SAALEIR
+309 FAALEIR
-316 NAATRQQ
+316 NAAVQQQ

-330 NFTIPGV
+330 NFTTPEV

-357 ESFASY
+357 GSFASS
-363 GAQNSALHQPEEAR
+363 GAQNSALRQPEAAR

-382 RQPQVGDKSKYLTN
+382 RQAGDKSKYLANT
-396 ADFKISSEAEF
+396 DFKISSEAEF

>member
-18 AQKRAQDLAV
+18 AQKRAQDLAA

-34 NANGAEAEAQASQDA
+34 NANSAETGAQASQDV
-49 LSPASFAPDPIASG
+49 LSPASFAPDPIAPD

-101 ALDRYRSSSMA
+101 ALDRSNALAR
-112 SKSSAPTSVEFA
+112 KSSAPSSVEFA
-124 ADATLKKSV
+124 ADTTLKKSA
-133 VKDENFTFSSE
+133 VKDENFTFSGE
-144 ENFKNSDLAGGENS
+144 ENFKNS
-158 VTSVSLGGENF
+158 
-169 IYPASASSKNS
+169 ASASGKNS

-186 NDEILKSFAAKF
+186 NDEILKSFATKF
-198 DESLRDLSGIAGEI
+198 DESFRDLSGIAGEI

-220 NGFVSTQSRD
+220 NGFVSPQSRG
-230 ANMVQNSV
+230 ASTAQSSA
-238 KSKDFEL
+238 KSKDLEL

-269 KELRNDD
+269 KELSNDD
-276 FGPGSDFKENEADD
+276 FGSGSDFKENEADD
-290 YFGTAHSKKQDLAS
+290 YFGTVHSKKQDFSS

-309 SAALEIR
+309 STALEIR
-316 NAATRQQ
+316 NVAAQQQ

-330 NFTIPGV
+330 NFTTPEA

-343 TPQLRNSAAQDMQA
+343 TPQLRNSAAQGMQA
-357 ESFASY
+357 GSFASS
-363 GAQNSALHQPEEAR
+363 GAQNSATCQPEEAR

-382 RQPQVGDKSKYLTN
+382 RQAGDKSKYLAN

>member
-1 MYENELEDII
+1 MYENEMEDII

-18 AQKRAQDLAV
+18 AQKRTQDLAA
-28 QQEGAV
+28 QQERAA
-34 NANGAEAEAQASQDA
+34 NANSAEAEAQASQDA
-49 LSPASFAPDPIASG
+49 LSPTSFAPDPIAPD

-69 APDIASSNAQNF
+69 APNIASSNAQNF

-88 STSRFVS
+88 FTSRFVS

-101 ALDRYRSSSMA
+101 AFDHSNSMA
-112 SKSSAPTSVEFA
+112 SKSSTYSSTEFA
-124 ADATLKKSV
+124 ADATLKKSA

-144 ENFKNSDLAGGENS
+144 ENFKNSDLAGGQNS
-158 VTSVSLGGENF
+158 VASVSLNGENF
-169 IYPASASSKNS
+169 INSASASGKDSAN
-180 TNSTFA
+180 TAFA
-186 NDEILKSFAAKF
+186 NDEILKSSAAKF
-198 DESLRDLSGIAGEI
+198 DESFRDLSGIAGEI

-220 NGFVSTQSRD
+220 NGFASPQSRD
-230 ANMVQNSV
+230 ASIAQSSAE
-238 KSKDFEL
+238 SKDFEL
-245 ALNSTDDDSQSEQD
+245 ALNSTDDDSQSKQD

-269 KELRNDD
+269 KELSNDD

-290 YFGTAHSKKQDLAS
+290 YFSTAHSKKQDLAS

-323 NFVSQPQ
+323 NFVSQSQ
-330 NFTIPGV
+330 NFTMPGV
-337 RDDELA
+337 RGDELA
-343 TPQLRNSAAQDMQA
+343 TPQLRNSTAQDMQA
-357 ESFASY
+357 GGFASS
-363 GAQNSALHQPEEAR
+363 GAKNSATCHPEAAR

-382 RQPQVGDKSKYLTN
+382 RQAGDKSKYLANT
-396 ADFKISSEAEF
+396 DFKISSEAEF